1 MAPNFDVLVIGSGF
15 GGAVTAC
22 RLAEAKMKVLV
33 LERGRRWE
41 VKDYPSQSLKNWIY
55 DNDSPENEY
64 GWIDFRFWGNM
75 SVVCGAAVGGGSLI
89 YANVSTPAPDISFQT
104 GWPPEITRLKLDPYY
119 ERVGKMLRVQEICD
133 NQLTDRFKLMREA
146 AQNAGYEK
154 RFHKM
159 PIAVSFSKQ
168 YPLHP
173 DHPFTNDNS
182 VPFVND
188 QGVEQG
194 TCVHCGNCD
203 FGCQV
208 HAKNTLDLNYIPW
221 AEKHGADVRE
231 LHYVRYIEPIDG
243 GYRVTFDRIIPGK
256 GLEGGTLKRGSET
269 ARKVIVSAGSLGS
282 TEIMLRCRDE
292 FKTLPNVSQFLGQ
305 NWSSNGDFMTLGI
318 YPKSRAINPTHGPTI
333 TCYIDFLSDP
343 LQEKPYDGTK
353 FVVEDGGFPPLTND
367 FLNDILRQ
375 GKHGIKQA
383 HAKPILDGLIKRLT
397 FGDPLSNIMPWFAN
411 GVDRSNGR
419 FSLGINWCR
428 PWRKKLKLD
437 FPKDREPTDAII
449 AMHKRLTEVTG
460 GEEDFVSPTW
470 TWWQWLITPHPL
482 GGCNMGTDAT
492 RGVVD
497 HTGAVFGY
505 PGLYV
510 VDGAMVPEAIGINP
524 SRTIAALAERSSEF
538 IAQDRQGRTTPTVA
552 VK

>member
-1 MAPNFDVLVIGSGF
+1 MAPNFDVLIIGSGF

-22 RLAEAKMKVLV
+22 RLAEARMKVLV

-41 VKDYPSQSLKNWIY
+41 IKDYPSQSLENWLY
-55 DNDSPENEY
+55 DNDNPQNEY
-64 GWIDFRFWGNM
+64 GWVDWRFWGNM
-75 SVVCGAAVGGGSLI
+75 TVVCGAAVGGGSLI
-89 YANVSTPAPDISFQT
+89 YANVSAPAPAEAFLN
-104 GWPPEITRLKLDPYY
+104 GWPPEIRREYLDPYY
-119 ERVGKMLRVQEICD
+119 ARVGKMLRVQELPD
-133 NQLTDRFKLMREA
+133 NQLTDRFRLMQEA
-146 AQNAGYEK
+146 AQNAGYK
-154 RFHKM
+154 DRFHKM
-159 PIAVSFSKQ
+159 PIAVSFSEK
-168 YPLHP
+168 YPLYP
-173 DHPFTNDNS
+173 THPFTNDNS
-182 VPFVND
+182 VPFKND
-188 QGVEQG
+188 QGVTQG

-221 AEKHGADVRE
+221 AEQHGAEVRA

-243 GYRVTFDRIIPGK
+243 GYRVTYDQIVPGP
-256 GLEGGTLKRGSET
+256 GGEGGTLKRGSET
-269 ARKVIVSAGSLGS
+269 ARKVILSAGSLGS
-282 TEIMLRCRDE
+282 TEILLRCRDE
-292 FKTLPNVSQFLGQ
+292 FKTLPNISQFLGN

-318 YPKSRAINPTHGPTI
+318 YPTSRPVEPTHGPTI
-333 TCYIDFLSDP
+333 TCYIDFLNDA
-343 LQEKPYDGTK
+343 LKEKPYNGTK
-353 FVVEDGGFPPLTND
+353 FVVEDGGFPPLLND
-367 FLNDILRQ
+367 FLKKLRRQ
-375 GKHGIKQA
+375 ARHGIKQP
-383 HAKPILDGLIKRLT
+383 HVKHVLDGILHKLRED
-397 FGDPLSNIMPWFAN
+397 DPLSNIMPWFAN
-411 GVDRSNGR
+411 GVDASNGK
-419 FSLGINWCR
+419 FHLGINWCR

-437 FPKDREPTDAII
+437 FPKDGEPTDAII
-449 AMHKRLTEVTG
+449 AMHKRLTEVTH

-510 VDGAMVPEAIGINP
+510 ADGAIVPEAIGINP

-538 IAQDRQGRTTPTVA
+538 IAKDEQGRAKSMVP